1 MITEGKSRAQKKSNG
16 RSRKDF
22 KKLPTEEKIFK
33 GSRFWKKNSEGKCNL
48 KTNTKKR
55 GKSPMDS
62 IV

>member
-1 MITEGKSRAQKKSNG
+1 MEKAENR
-16 RSRKDF
+16 RSRTEEVNKTS

-48 KTNTKKR
+48 KTKHQKR